1 MEYKKKKELKQQ
13 NIQNTIS
20 RSNVAKGLNTEKE
33 NR

>member
-13 NIQNTIS
+13 NIQNT